1 MRKFLA
7 SLISPFKARP
17 WLLTLPFFLLEGL
30 FLVIIQY
37 KHGFK
42 LTDHILIS
50 ALLQNLVFDS
60 LIFLSG
66 AMLLRLMTRTN
77 IVPVIYMILY
87 LYLTG
92 QDMVIYFFGNT
103 FFEEHFLNLISW
115 YSIKGFVNIYSLSM
129 LFVFL
134 GASAGVFFLCRKV
147 SDDFRFADLLRYSLI
162 LAAIYFADPTE
173 YFIKKSEIVPNKKY
187 LQENETRNIHYI
199 LRCKNEQLR
208 YASRNSLINFVTEIF
223 FRKGKKEYTVYHS
236 AEALKKDAGTY
247 SIPLGERKYEKVSA
261 GFNKIVWFASES
273 ISLDFFSRYNQKI
286 PFDTATSFY
295 ESDEFFEKTM
305 TNYYTSASPTLQA
318 LVSTFTSHPN
328 YDLIL
333 SGYYQNSI
341 AGILKKHGYET
352 VFLRSAS
359 KYYAGE
365 NIIFQ
370 KLGFKDI
377 IAREYFQQFPEYKEF
392 IYDWG
397 VSDRVMLGKLV
408 DLLEEYKNKKLFVVV
423 LGIDTHPPHGREEYG
438 FRTTVYP
445 ETPSGYQN
453 FGNASMFMKSVYNHD
468 YDMANTLK
476 TIKEKGLY
484 ADDTL
489 IIATADHACP
499 YNNVVKYIP
508 GVENTNLGR
517 TPLAFFTS
525 AVLPD
530 FDRTVLSSQLDLAP
544 SILHLLN
551 IEIPQGYWGESLFSK
566 TKKPLFTGYSRG
578 VIEMRTG
585 DDKMS
590 VNKKS
595 RSKKDAGL
603 IRLFNSIIVNRP
615 VDPN

>member
-115 YSIKGFVNIYSLSM
+115 YSIKGFVNVYSLSM

-147 SDDFRFADLLRYSLI
+147 SVDFRFADLLRYSLI
-162 LAAIYFADPTE
+162 IATVYFADPTE
-173 YFIKKSEIVPNKKY
+173 YFIKKSEIVPDKRY

-208 YASRNSLINFVTEIF
+208 YASRNSLINFVTEVF
-223 FRKGKKEYTVYHS
+223 FRKGKKEYAVYHS
-236 AEALKKDAGTY
+236 AEALKKDAGIY

-261 GFNKIVWFASES
+261 GFNKIVWLASES
-273 ISLDFFSRYNQKI
+273 ISLDFFSRYNPKI
-286 PFDTATSFY
+286 PFDTVTSFY

-377 IAREYFQQFPEYKEF
+377 IAREYFQQFPEYKEY

-408 DLLEEYKNKKLFVVV
+408 DLLEEYRNKKLFVVV

-476 TIKEKGLY
+476 AIKEKGLY
-484 ADDTL
+484 TDDTL
-489 IIATADHACP
+489 IVATADHACP

-517 TPLAFFTS
+517 TPLAFFTP
-525 AVLPD
+525 AVLPA

-603 IRLFNSIIVNRP
+603 IRLFNSVIIEKNSK
-615 VDPN
+615 